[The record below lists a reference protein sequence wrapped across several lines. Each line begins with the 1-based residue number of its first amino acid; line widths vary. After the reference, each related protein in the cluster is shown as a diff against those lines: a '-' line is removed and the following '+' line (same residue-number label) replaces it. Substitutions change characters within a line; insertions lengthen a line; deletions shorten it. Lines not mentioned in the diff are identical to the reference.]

1 MIISVY
7 GIARL
12 EEQAPSLLGRR
23 QWKVQGPAVAY
34 RALFLTGE
42 GPCNYN
48 AHSSGSSSPTSNAHR
63 ILPNPLQE
71 RSQSLHAIHFKERT
85 RNQHIRRICVLV
97 CAELETSRRYL
108 FRPSLTQTRA
118 KYESVFKVNFGHT
131 GRNTKDSSYLSFPLR
146 LSSPPLLLLY

>member
-7 GIARL
+7 GIARP
-12 EEQAPSLLGRR
+12 EEQASLVAGGGSGKCRDPLWRIGRYFSR
-23 QWKVQGPAVAY
+23 VKAHAITTP
-34 RALFLTGE
+34 
-42 GPCNYN
+42 
-48 AHSSGSSSPTSNAHR
+48 HSSGSSSPTSNAHR

-71 RSQSLHAIHFKERT
+71 RSQSLHTTHFKEGT

-131 GRNTKDSSYLSFPLR
+131 GRNTKDSSYLSFPL
-146 LSSPPLLLLY
+146 